1 MNTPDIAVI
10 IVTWNVCELVQDALQ
25 TLYDDLESSGLSAQV
40 IVVDSASSDNTVQAI
55 RENFPQTRVI
65 ASETNLGFAGG
76 NNAAM
81 QALGFGDATTP
92 PETLPRAVYLLNPDT
107 LTQPGATR
115 TLYDTLFAAQN
126 RGITGARLTYGDGS
140 FQHSAFMF
148 PGLRQLW
155 VEFFPTPGRWIEG
168 TFNGRYPRHLY
179 DGQQPFEVDF
189 MLGATLMIRREVIL
203 QTGMFDPAFFM
214 YGEEVDWQWRI
225 RDAGWHIL
233 CVPDAHIVHLAGKST
248 GQAKVRSVINLWQS
262 RLRLFQKHYP
272 AWKEALARRLVAAG
286 MERTIRQGTTS
297 GTPQDVLNAYAK
309 VREMMRS

>member
-1 MNTPDIAVI
+1 MNAPDIAVI
-10 IVTWNVCELVQDALQ
+10 IVTWNVCELVQDALR
-25 TLYDDLESSGLSAQV
+25 TLYDDLQTGGLRAQV
-40 IVVDSASSDNTVQAI
+40 IVVDSASSDGTVQAV
-55 RENFPQTRVI
+55 RDNFPQTRVI

-76 NNAAM
+76 NNAGM
-81 QALGFGDATTP
+81 QLLGFGDDSTP
-92 PETLPRAVYLLNPDT
+92 PQTLPRAVYLLNPDT

-115 TLYDTLFAAQN
+115 TLYDALFAAPD
-126 RGITGARLTYGDGS
+126 RGVTGARLTYGDGS

-155 VEFFPTPGRWIEG
+155 VEFFPTPGRFIEG
-168 TFNGRYPRHLY
+168 TFNGRYPRELY

-225 RDAGWHIL
+225 RNAGWNIL
-233 CVPDAHIVHLAGKST
+233 CVPDARVVHLAGKST
-248 GQAKVRSVINLWQS
+248 GQVKARSVLNLWQS

-286 MERTIRQGTTS
+286 MERLIRRGVQS
-297 GTPQDVLNAYAK
+297 GTPQNVLNAYAK
-309 VREMMRS
+309 IREMMRS